1 LSIEHGWVRTQRD
14 LSVMHRRLIEAG
26 HARPFGAPLD
36 TAERRE
42 PLRELDQVAERVRSL
57 LGRSSPVA
65 VD

>member
-26 HARPFGAPLD
+26 HARLFGAPLD
-36 TAERRE
+36 TGRRE
-42 PLRELDQVAERVRSL
+42 PLRELDQVAERVQSL
-57 LGRSSPVA
+57 FGRSPPVA